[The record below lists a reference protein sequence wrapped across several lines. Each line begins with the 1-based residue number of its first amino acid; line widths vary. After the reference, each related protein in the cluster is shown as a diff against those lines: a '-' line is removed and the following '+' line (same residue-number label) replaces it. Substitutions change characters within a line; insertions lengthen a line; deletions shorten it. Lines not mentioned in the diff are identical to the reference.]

1 VLWLVWRQHRTQM
14 LVISVL
20 LVAFGAVLLVHGL
33 RTADLIS
40 GLAPGSLELEK
51 VLSDRLDVLNPF
63 LTWLP
68 LVPGLIGLFL
78 GAPLLT
84 REVEAGTAKLA
95 WTQSVSPRRWMTTKL
110 AALGLVVT
118 LLGLGLG
125 LMINTWLA
133 TFGDAGYRDRFS
145 LLHYF
150 GGTGVASAAWWL
162 FSFML
167 GVTAGTVWRRTLP
180 AMALGFAGY
189 VVAFMVVASPL
200 VDFRDLYAEPTR
212 AVLTGQFENP
222 PEGSWKLDS
231 RWLDAEGRTV
241 SVDSYLLAKSAGCE
255 DKGPRID
262 YTPCLFDNGYQQAIE
277 YFPPSMYWRF
287 QWTEA
292 AILVAAAA
300 AAGGGVIWS
309 VRRRV

>member
-1 VLWLVWRQHRTQM
+1 MLWLVWRQHRTQV

-33 RTADLIS
+33 RTADLTS
-40 GLAPGSLELEK
+40 GLASGSLELEK
-51 VLSDRLDVLNPF
+51 VLSDRFDGLTQF

-68 LVPGLIGLFL
+68 LVPALIGLFL

-118 LLGLGLG
+118 LFGLGFG
-125 LMINTWLA
+125 FMINIWLA

-145 LLHYF
+145 LLYF
-150 GGTGVASAAWWL
+150 GGTGVVSAAWWL

-167 GVTAGTVWRRTLP
+167 GVTAGTVWRRTVP

-189 VVAFMVVASPL
+189 VIAFLVVASPL
-200 VDFRDLYAEPTR
+200 VDFRDLYAEPVR
-212 AVLTGQFENP
+212 AVQTRQFENL

-241 SVDSYLLAKSAGCE
+241 GADSYLLAKSAGCE
-255 DKGPRID
+255 DEGPRID
-262 YTPCLFDNGYQQAIE
+262 YSPCLFDNGYQQAIE

-292 AILVAAAA
+292 AILVAATVAI
-300 AAGGGVIWS
+300 GGGVIWS

>member
-1 VLWLVWRQHRTQM
+1 MLWLVWRQHRTQM

-20 LVAFGAVLLVHGL
+20 LVAFGVVLLVHGL
-33 RTADLIS
+33 RTADLTS
-40 GLAPGSLELEK
+40 GLAPGSVELEK
-51 VLSDRLDVLNPF
+51 VLSDRFDGLNQF

-68 LVPGLIGLFL
+68 LVPALIGLFL

-118 LLGLGLG
+118 LFGFGFG
-125 LMINTWLA
+125 FMINIWLT

-145 LLHYF
+145 LLYF

-167 GVTAGTVWRRTLP
+167 GVTAGTVWRRTVP

-189 VVAFMVVASPL
+189 VVAFLVVASPL
-200 VDFRDLYAEPTR
+200 VDFRDLYAEPMR
-212 AVLTGQFENP
+212 AVQTRQFENL

-241 SVDSYLLAKSAGCE
+241 SADSYLLATSAGCE

-262 YTPCLFDNGYQQAIE
+262 YSPCLFDNGYRQAIE

-292 AILVAAAA
+292 AILVAATLAI
-300 AAGGGVIWS
+300 GGGVIWS